1 MFLVIA
7 DFDLRS
13 QNFQR
18 DIGLSKKIN
27 HKPTY
32 PATMKIKNIKVWSTD
47 LGNTKPYTIAFKT
60 VDEVRNAFIE
70 ITLDNGMT
78 GLGSGNPSEYVV
90 GENLAQ
96 TLEALQEKNLEF
108 LVGRDIREMKQ
119 LTYEAWLNFPKNPA
133 ARAAIDIALYD
144 AFTKFLGIPLVKYLG
159 QKIQS
164 MPTSNTIGIKNVT
177 ETLKETGEYLKQG
190 FKAIKVKL
198 GKDLAEDIER
208 MVKMRE
214 QFGYDYAIRIDANQG
229 YNANQTIEFYQ
240 QTNNLK
246 IELIEQPLPAKAIQE
261 MKALPDEV
269 REVIAADESLIS
281 PKDALELVKP
291 PRACG
296 IFNIKLMKC
305 GGVTQGLKIA
315 DIAFQ
320 EGIDLF
326 WGCNDES
333 IISITAA
340 LHAAFAC
347 SNTKYID
354 LDGSLDLG
362 KDVVKGGFILKDG
375 MMHCS
380 DKPGLGVELI

>member
-1 MFLVIA
+1 
-7 DFDLRS
+7 
-13 QNFQR
+13 
-18 DIGLSKKIN
+18 
-27 HKPTY
+27 
-32 PATMKIKNIKVWSTD
+32 MKIKDIKIWSAD

-60 VDEVRNAFIE
+60 VDEVRNAFVE
-70 ITLDNGMT
+70 ITLADGTT
-78 GLGSGNPSEYVV
+78 GIGSGNPSEYVV
-90 GENLAQ
+90 GENLTQ
-96 TLEALQEKNLEF
+96 TLEALQERNLEF
-108 LVGRDIREMKQ
+108 LIGRDIREMKQ
-119 LTYEAWLNFPKNPA
+119 LAFEVWQKFPKNPA
-133 ARAAIDIALYD
+133 ARAAIDIALHD

-177 ETLKETGEYLKQG
+177 ETLKETEDYLKQG

-198 GKDLAEDIER
+198 GKNLEEDIER

-214 QFGYDYAIRIDANQG
+214 QFGYEYAIRIDANQG
-229 YNANQTIEFYQ
+229 YDSAQTIAFYQ
-240 QTNNLK
+240 QTKHLR
-246 IELIEQPLPAKAIQE
+246 IELIEQPLPAKAVSE

-281 PKDALELVKP
+281 PVHALDLVKP

-305 GGVTQGLKIA
+305 GGVSQGLKIA
-315 DIAFQ
+315 DIALH

-333 IISITAA
+333 IVSITAA

-362 KDVVKGGFILKDG
+362 NDVVKGGFILKDG
-375 MMHCS
+375 IMYCS
-380 DKPGLGVELI
+380 DKPGLGVEKIG